1 MRGPSDLYGS
11 CVVAGPNLTDRA
23 EFPVI
28 SFFVFK
34 NAKSRRLRFDLPVR
48 CLELPLH
55 AGLRVD
61 VRREFRNFGTD
72 KVEFVTGVAAHR
84 IADPR
89 DADRRMNSVLAFRHD
104 VLSIAGQCQGS
115 SRNGRPPEV
124 ASAMTRIQFAGV
136 RHTGGFGSASCS
148 LIGLKIAPVQFAAGC
163 RHASSTQML
172 ANLRQSAIPP
182 SGDHL
187 PCGVTRLLCT
197 PMLPSIRIVLRL
209 A

>member
-61 VRREFRNFGTD
+61 VCWKFRNFGTD
-72 KVEFVTGVAAHR
+72 KVEVITRIAARR

-89 DADRRMNSVLAFRHD
+89 DADRRYTSEL
-104 VLSIAGQCQGS
+104 
-115 SRNGRPPEV
+115 
-124 ASAMTRIQFAGV
+124 
-136 RHTGGFGSASCS
+136 
-148 LIGLKIAPVQFAAGC
+148 
-163 RHASSTQML
+163 
-172 ANLRQSAIPP
+172 QS
-182 SGDHL
+182 
-187 PCGVTRLLCT
+187 
-197 PMLPSIRIVLRL
+197 
-209 A
+209 